1 MDEPEAVPVRRL
13 WVAVLCGYLALGAT
27 LQELPT
33 YVVSEFGQGPA
44 VAGLTVGLAFAATA
58 FVRPFAGRAGDAGLA
73 RPVVMAGGAMTALA
87 ALGHLLAPDIG
98 VLLAARLLMGAGE
111 AALFSGGLPWV
122 LAGTPADRRGRV
134 AGWFGLSMWGGLATG
149 PLLAVLAGR
158 LGGSGAVWW
167 TVIVLPLVSTALV
180 ATTRRPV
187 RRLVADQPADDRCDV
202 GREAEP
208 AARAVRCG
216 GRAAPPIRPRSWRDV
231 VPAGVG
237 LPGLCLGLSAYGY
250 GTLTA
255 LLVLYLTDSRIGGQ
269 SAGLAVFAVA
279 FLVTRSLGSPM
290 VDRHGGGTVARVVLV
305 IEIAGLV
312 LLAAVGTEPAAL
324 IGTAITGIGIG
335 VVYPST
341 VAVTLHR
348 TRARAP
354 GAAVGTM
361 TSFWDLGILAAGP
374 LGGLIAT
381 HEGYRTA
388 FAAAAILAT
397 AAFAITFALR
407 PAPSSE
413 PHPADQA
420 ALTP

>member
-1 MDEPEAVPVRRL
+1 MEKPEAVPVRRL

-122 LAGTPADRRGRV
+122 LYGTPADRRGRV

-187 RRLVADQPADDRCDV
+187 RR
-202 GREAEP
+202 
-208 AARAVRCG
+208 
-216 GRAAPPIRPRSWRDV
+216 RAAAPIRPRSWRDV

-269 SAGLAVFAVA
+269 SVGLAVFAVA

-388 FAAAAILAT
+388 FAAAALLAT

-407 PAPSSE
+407 PAPSNE
-413 PHPADQA
+413 LHQADHPAF
-420 ALTP
+420 TP